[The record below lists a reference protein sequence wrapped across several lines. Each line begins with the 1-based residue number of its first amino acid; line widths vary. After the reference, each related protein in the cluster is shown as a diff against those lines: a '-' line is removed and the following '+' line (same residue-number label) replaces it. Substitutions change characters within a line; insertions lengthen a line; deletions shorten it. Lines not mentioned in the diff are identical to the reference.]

1 MLGLC
6 PKQSR
11 KRVDVLLSGS
21 GHTGVGCQSSTSQS
35 PAQPSPTVNQNH
47 MCPNSSRELLGQ
59 GHSPSISTITLITF
73 LHKQLQKQLF
83 TLTKCKRLQLSLTQ
97 LPTQRAILY
106 NLKSKTAYGAQ
117 AENKIVKGVCSFDR
131 VSFSYLI
138 IYHY

>member
-11 KRVDVLLSGS
+11 KRVDVLLSGA

-106 NLKSKTAYGAQ
+106 NLKSKTAYSAQ
-117 AENKIVKGVCSFDR
+117 AENKIVKEVCSFDR